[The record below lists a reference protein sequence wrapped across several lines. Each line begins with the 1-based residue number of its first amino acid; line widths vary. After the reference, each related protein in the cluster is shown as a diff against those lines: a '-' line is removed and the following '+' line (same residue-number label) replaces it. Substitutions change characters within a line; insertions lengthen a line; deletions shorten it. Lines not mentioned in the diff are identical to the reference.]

1 MSLASATLPAAS
13 DSISEINTVSDL
25 NLDCCVAKPAV
36 LNHRCPACP
45 RFCGF
50 ASAKGESVAL
60 YHLILLAIVQG
71 ITEFLPISSSGH
83 LVITSRLLGLPD
95 QGLIL
100 DIAVHVG
107 TLFAVTIYFWRD
119 IWDMAGGILRLATSR
134 YTPGAAL
141 AGNVLIASLPVVV
154 VGFLAHDIVAEALRS
169 VAVIA
174 WATIG
179 FGILLWLADRLGM
192 TFRRIEHLRWGS
204 AAFIG
209 IAQCLAL
216 IPGTSRSG
224 ITMTAARMLSFER
237 PEAARFSMLL
247 SIPTIAGAGVLAG
260 YDIYKL
266 GNVRLGYD
274 AALAAGISFLVALLA
289 IALLMRWL
297 QRASFTPFAVY
308 RVLLGLFLLYLDA
321 HGWV

>member
-1 MSLASATLPAAS
+1 M
-13 DSISEINTVSDL
+13 
-25 NLDCCVAKPAV
+25 
-36 LNHRCPACP
+36 
-45 RFCGF
+45 
-50 ASAKGESVAL
+50 AL
-60 YHLILLAIVQG
+60 YHLILLAVVQG

-83 LVITSRLLGLPD
+83 LVITSQLLGLPD

-107 TLFAVTIYFWRD
+107 TLFAVLIYFWRD
-119 IWDMAGGILRLATSR
+119 IWEMTVGILRLATGR
-134 YTPGAAL
+134 RTPGAAL
-141 AGNVLIASLPVVV
+141 AGNVLIASLPVVA
-154 VGFLAHDIVAEALRS
+154 VGFLAHDLVAEALRS

-179 FGILLWLADRLGM
+179 FGVLLWLADRLGM
-192 TFRRIEHLRWGS
+192 TFRRIEHLRWGA

-209 IAQCLAL
+209 VAQCLAL

-266 GNVRLGYD
+266 GNVQLGYD
-274 AALAAGISFLVALLA
+274 AALAAAVSFLVALLA

-308 RVLLGLFLLYLDA
+308 RVLLGLLLLY
-321 HGWV
+321 WVYG